1 MPGANLSIVDIPNA
15 PAGTG
20 VRGRLQNQPDGGN
33 TKSMA
38 RITFPS
44 DGSITYP
51 ATLPI
56 RSQHSEGAGGSCWE
70 IFAGVSSSYGRPL
83 LLLEADAAN
92 ANAQDFSGIALAAI
106 AVISEIRV
114 TNVQLVNG
122 NLLSFT
128 FESETGRTYR
138 IERSVS
144 MMDSPWETAGNIVAT
159 GTCTTWT
166 QSAPTL
172 PVQSRFFYRAR
183 LLP

>member
-1 MPGANLSIVDIPNA
+1 MGDLCGGFLQLWPFIVIVGSGCRERER
-15 PAGTG
+15 AG
-20 VRGRLQNQPDGGN
+20 
-33 TKSMA
+33 
-38 RITFPS
+38 
-44 DGSITYP
+44 
-51 ATLPI
+51 
-56 RSQHSEGAGGSCWE
+56 
-70 IFAGVSSSYGRPL
+70 
-83 LLLEADAAN
+83 
-92 ANAQDFSGIALAAI
+92 FSGIALAAI
-106 AVISEIRV
+106 AVINEIRV

-159 GTCTTWT
+159 GTSTTWT
-166 QSAPTL
+166 VSAPTL